1 MIDFKKKLDEEDRMN
16 GLYKEEEEIEKI
28 LPKKK
33 KKRISNFLILAIVLF
48 IIFSGKIIMSSP
60 GAVEWMETNNF
71 FSTIKQLTPSLDKN
85 LKGENYDRIN
95 ILLLGIGGGD
105 HDGAYLTDTM
115 ILASLKPSTKEVSLI
130 SFPRDLVS
138 PVNDWQKINSI
149 HAYAEMNNHGS
160 GGKKTIESMEELLDI
175 DIPYY
180 IRVDFAGFSKII
192 DDLGGIKIDVENSF
206 TDYKYPIMG
215 EEDNPDYYSRFEV
228 LSFKEGPQK
237 MDGETALKYA
247 RSRHA
252 AGIEGSDY
260 ARARRQQLVI
270 QAIKDKALSGDVLL
284 NPSTISKVLNELE
297 KNIST
302 NLEIWEIIKLW
313 NIGKDIEKKDISS
326 FVLNDA
332 PDNYLIASRGE
343 NGAFI
348 LVPRTGNYN
357 NINEMVKDIFKPE
370 EEKETNISN
379 NYIQVRQASEDLS
392 VSVLN
397 GTWINGLA
405 GRTSAVVKQSGFD
418 VFEVANAPQRDY
430 NQTTVYSLNKEANE
444 DYDLLSE
451 ITSAKKSYTTPEWT
465 EEYINA
471 TTSPDFILVL
481 GTDSN
486 K

>member
-1 MIDFKKKLDEEDRMN
+1 MIDFKKKLEEEDRMN
-16 GLYKEEEEIEKI
+16 GLYRDEEELEKI
-28 LPKKK
+28 IPKKK
-33 KKRISNFLILAIVLF
+33 KKRISNFLIFIIVLF
-48 IIFSGKIIMSSP
+48 IIFSGKIIMSSS
-60 GAVEWMETNNF
+60 GASEWMESNNF
-71 FSTIKQLTPSLDKN
+71 FNTIKQLTPSLDKN
-85 LKGENYDRIN
+85 LKGEDNNRIN
-95 ILLLGIGGGD
+95 ILLLGIGGEG

-115 ILASLKPSTKEVSLI
+115 ILASLKPSSGEVSLI

-149 HAYAEMNNHGS
+149 HAYAEMNNPGS
-160 GGKKTIESMEELLDI
+160 GGEKTIESMGKLLDI

-180 IRVDFAGFSKII
+180 IRIDFAGFSKII
-192 DDLGGIKIDVENSF
+192 DELGGIEIDVENSF

-228 LSFKEGPQK
+228 VSFEAGPQK
-237 MDGETALKYA
+237 MNGEKALKYA

-252 AGIEGSDY
+252 TGIEGSDY
-260 ARARRQQLVI
+260 ARAKRQQLVLE
-270 QAIKDKALSGDVLL
+270 AIKERALSGDVLL
-284 NPSTISKVLNELE
+284 NPSTINKVLNELE
-297 KNIST
+297 NNIST

-313 NIGKDIEKKDISS
+313 NLGKDIENNNITN

-332 PDNYLIASRGE
+332 PNNYLIASRGE

-348 LVPRTGNYN
+348 LVPKTGNYH
-357 NINEMVKDIFKPE
+357 NINKMIKNIFKTESAE
-370 EEKETNISN
+370 EINNN
-379 NYIQVRQASEDLS
+379 NYTSTKQATKDLS

-405 GRTSAVVKQSGFD
+405 GRTSAVVKQSGFNI
-418 VFEVANAPQRDY
+418 FEVANAPQRDY
-430 NQTTVYSLNKEANE
+430 NQTTVYPLNTEANE
-444 DYDLLSE
+444 DFNLLTD
-451 ITSAKKSYTTPEWT
+451 ITDAKKSYTLPKWAK
-465 EEYINA
+465 EYKNA